1 MQQARSWC
9 LHKSHRKTSLSSSQ
23 AKASFERTVGRRMF
37 QPDSPDAILE
47 SSLRQLQSRASV
59 ARFPE
64 GTAGLHSAGP
74 DYELQLAGCPR
85 LLLISEAQLPGSRG
99 REIPS
104 AQRRRV
110 PPSAPARPA
119 AAAGTPRS
127 SSANICCRPARAPS
141 AAPGAPPGGS
151 PPSLPPRRLLIYL
164 LSRPRLAPRPEP
176 RRGCE
181 GRRRG
186 GFAPARR

>member
-1 MQQARSWC
+1 MPPQVPQENITFQQPSQGVLWADR
-9 LHKSHRKTSLSSSQ
+9 RKTNVSARLSRCHPGELF
-23 AKASFERTVGRRMF
+23 KAAAEPSKRG
-37 QPDSPDAILE
+37 AL
-47 SSLRQLQSRASV
+47 
-59 ARFPE
+59 PE

-104 AQRRRV
+104 VQRRRV